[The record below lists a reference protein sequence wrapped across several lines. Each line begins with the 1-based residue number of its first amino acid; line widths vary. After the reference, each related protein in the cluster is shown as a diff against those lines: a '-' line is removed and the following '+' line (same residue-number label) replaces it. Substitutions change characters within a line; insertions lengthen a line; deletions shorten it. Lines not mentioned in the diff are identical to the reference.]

1 MGKAWFRACGLSARD
16 FQVLASMSSWATC
29 AWRGWSAARRDAR
42 EGGAGDAREGDAGD
56 ARKGA
61 AGDTSNTRDGELG
74 DGGTEDKEKVNQVI
88 SRSREGD
95 IGTKVGETQ
104 KERIDIKATLTV
116 EDVDNG
122 QGNTGSDIDKCDVVG
137 PETSADKRDKG
148 YADALDSLE
157 KGDEEEDTHQCA
169 EVAENT
175 R

>member
-1 MGKAWFRACGLSARD
+1 VGKAWFRACGLSARD

-42 EGGAGDAREGDAGD
+42 EGGAGD
-56 ARKGA
+56 
-61 AGDTSNTRDGELG
+61 TSNTRDGELG
-74 DGGTEDKEKVNQVI
+74 DDGTEDKEKVNQMI
-88 SRSREGD
+88 SHSREGD

-122 QGNTGSDIDKCDVVG
+122 QGNTGSHIDKRDVVE
-137 PETSADKRDKG
+137 PETSTDKRDKG
-148 YADALDSLE
+148 YADALDGLE